1 MRCRM
6 VCVIIALAVM
16 LSGINYD
23 IVRAQEV
30 QVQEEPDVP
39 VIEIEDLDPV
49 VETDYSI
56 RFENLRGED
65 STWVFSDETEYR
77 LTVDTVNLQEY
88 DHVEFSWDVIV
99 KESGERLTEG
109 FQISEDNASMIING
123 QILKEQGFTDQTLV
137 IKAIVFLPRSAIL
150 QL

>member
-1 MRCRM
+1 MRRRM

-30 QVQEEPDVP
+30 QVQEEPDVA
-39 VIEIEDLDPV
+39 VIEIEETQEEEVYEVDDFIHLDPV

-77 LTVDTVNLQEY
+77 LTV
-88 DHVEFSWDVIV
+88 I
-99 KESGERLTEG
+99 RL
-109 FQISEDNASMIING
+109 ICRNMIM
-123 QILKEQGFTDQTLV
+123 
-137 IKAIVFLPRSAIL
+137 
-150 QL
+150 